1 MHINANN
8 KLRQMLPL
16 NTMISRLLAAPG
28 CDRLL
33 TNDGI
38 TSPELRI
45 KGLQGVFGAASVD
58 VRKVVPQVA
67 HTASIA
73 KNLDEYQFL
82 LCSLIRSLPDS
93 DPSKLELQK
102 YRVGIVAAF
111 ARMVDN
117 LLAMRQDDL
126 EKWNR
131 YARLL
136 LDETSEVYVK
146 VRSNAKLRVT
156 SHKEAFEF
164 FGVPEDKIDSSLRE
178 FYGL

>member
-1 MHINANN
+1 
-8 KLRQMLPL
+8 MLPL

-38 TSPELRI
+38 TSSELRI
-45 KGLQGVFGAASVD
+45 KGLQGVFGGASVD

-102 YRVGIVAAF
+102 YRVAIIAAF

-117 LLAMRQDDL
+117 LLVIRQDDL

-136 LDETSEVYVK
+136 LDETSEVYLKVK
-146 VRSNAKLRVT
+146 SNAKLRVT

-164 FGVPEDKIDSSLRE
+164 FGVPDDKIDSSLRE
-178 FYGL
+178 FYGLQSKNGN